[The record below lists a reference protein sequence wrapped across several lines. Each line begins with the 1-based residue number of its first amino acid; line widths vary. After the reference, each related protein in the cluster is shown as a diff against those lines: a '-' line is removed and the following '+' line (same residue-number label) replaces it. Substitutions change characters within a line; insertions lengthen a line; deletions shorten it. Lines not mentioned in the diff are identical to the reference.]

1 MKLFVTLPALALAL
15 TISSNALAENGAI
28 SSEKLHEM
36 GLTGIQRMS
45 DEAALDIRGMGY
57 VSNHGHKSLSL
68 AFGISYARV
77 ESGENHLGEADAGT
91 LDGYLAVG
99 KYMAMGE
106 HLSEATIV
114 KSKSHELW
122 VKGKLAE
129 KKVWTSSLTVG
140 AGGKASA
147 SSL

>member
-15 TISSNALAENGAI
+15 AISSSALAENGAI
-28 SSEKLHEM
+28 SAAQLNEM
-36 GLTGIQRMS
+36 GLAGVEVMS
-45 DEAALDIRGMGY
+45 DEAAMEVRGMGFIG
-57 VSNHGHKSLSL
+57 GHKSLSL
-68 AFGISYARV
+68 AFGISYATI
-77 ESGENHLGEADAGT
+77 ETGENHLGSGEAGT

-114 KSKSHELW
+114 KSKTHELW
-122 VKGKLAE
+122 VKGVLAE
-129 KKVWTSSLTVG
+129 KSVWTKSLTVA

>member
-1 MKLFVTLPALALAL
+1 MTKLFVTLPALALAITL
-15 TISSNALAENGAI
+15 SSSALAENGAI
-28 SSEKLHEM
+28 SAARLNEM
-36 GLTGIQRMS
+36 GLAGIEVMS
-45 DEAALDIRGMGY
+45 DAEALEVRGMGFTD
-57 VSNHGHKSLSL
+57 GHKSLSL
-68 AFGISYARV
+68 AFGISYATV
-77 ESGENHLGEADAGT
+77 ETNDRHLGEGSAGT
-91 LDGYLAVG
+91 LDGFLAVG

-122 VKGKLAE
+122 VKGQLAE
-129 KKVWTSSLTVG
+129 KSVWTKSLTVA